1 MRGMTGKLPGSSG
14 AHKMVSA
21 LDLLHLAKT
30 AAQRAAAYLRGV
42 ERPVDPNRWTL
53 KGSRDFVT
61 EVDRTAER
69 MIAEVL
75 LAAEPGSRIVGEE
88 LTPNMVTDGLVWIVD
103 PLDGTTNFLHAFPSY
118 AVSIG
123 AAVDGV
129 LQAGVVVQ
137 VPQGQVYAASRGGG
151 AWLGERRLSVSPI
164 RDPEFALIGTGFPFK
179 DASRLP
185 EYLGQFERVAV
196 RVSGIRRA
204 GSAALDLADVA
215 AGRFDAFWEQRLSA
229 WDIAAGTLLIREAGG
244 LVTDFNGRDL
254 GLEHSGVVAGNPV
267 MHEWLLDVLSSDA
280 ISPRSHEGHEGHE
293 GVR

>member
-1 MRGMTGKLPGSSG
+1 
-14 AHKMVSA
+14 MVSA

-30 AAQRAAAYLRGV
+30 AAQRAAGYLRGV
-42 ERPVDPNRWTL
+42 ERPADPSRWTL

-88 LTPNMVTDGLVWIVD
+88 LTPGMVTEGLVWIVD
-103 PLDGTTNFLHAFPSY
+103 PLDGTTNFLHGFPSY

-123 AAVDGV
+123 AALDGV
-129 LQAGVVVQ
+129 IQAGVVMQ
-137 VPQGQVYAASRGGG
+137 VPQGHIYAASRGGG
-151 AWLGERRLSVSPI
+151 AWWGEQRLSVSPI

-179 DASRLP
+179 DATTLP
-185 EYLGQFERVAV
+185 EYLRQFERVAAK
-196 RVSGIRRA
+196 VSGIRRP

-215 AGRFDAFWEQRLSA
+215 AGRFDAFWEQQLSA

-244 LVTDFNGRDL
+244 VVTDLHGREV
-254 GLEHSGVVAGNPV
+254 GIEHTGVVAGNPF
-267 MHEWLLDVLSSDA
+267 MHEWLLELLSSNHDTPQRHREHREHRE
-280 ISPRSHEGHEGHE
+280 SET
-293 GVR
+293 